1 MATMNSPAIQARG
14 LEQSYRSGLL
24 WRARTVLADI
34 HIELARGGRLG
45 LVGPNGSGKST
56 LLRLIAGVERPS
68 RGELIL
74 FGGAYKGGELRRRI
88 GFLPEDASF
97 PRELRAQET
106 MELLAS
112 LRGVPRSAARERSR
126 ELLSAVGLERA
137 AATTLGRFS
146 RGMLRR
152 FGLAQAMVHEPE
164 LILLDEPTAGLDA
177 QGFAVFDELLARAR
191 ARGASLVIAS
201 HVLTDLQTHCDRLI
215 VLHEGGAAA
224 SGAPADLLGS
234 EQGTTMLEVEGLD
247 SAGLEAVRET
257 VEARGGHLL
266 MRGPST
272 AALRALYRRL
282 SQ

>member
-1 MATMNSPAIQARG
+1 MATMKSPAIQARG

-215 VLHEGGAAA
+215 VLHEGRAAA